1 MKKDTVN
8 TNVDETREEKIKKAL
23 SKKAIG
29 YDATETVEEYALG
42 DDGVKLTKKKITKK
56 NVPPDI
62 TAIKILLD
70 DDVKSVTDMTDEELE
85 KEKVRLIKML
95 AEEKE

>member
-1 MKKDTVN
+1 MKKETVKN
-8 TNVDETREEKIKKAL
+8 KPNDQEEKIKKAL
-23 SKKAIG
+23 YKKAHG
-29 YDATETVEEYALG
+29 YDSTETVEEYALF

-62 TAIKILLD
+62 TALKILLD
-70 DDVKSVTDMTDEELE
+70 GEIKPIADMTDEELE
-85 KEKVRLIKML
+85 NEKKRLMKIL